1 MEDNMSHLKDL
12 TGQKFNRWTVVS
24 RAQNDKR
31 GQAQWH
37 CVCECGNTS
46 IVGGK
51 DLRLGKSRSCGCL
64 QKDTMSVLSKKHGH
78 SHERLYRIWSV
89 MRQRCKNKDVPEYK
103 RYGQRGISVCAEW
116 DNSFESFY
124 IWAINNGYDNSLSID
139 RIDVNG
145 NYEPSN
151 CRWADNRTQARNKRN
166 PHLIEFRGEKKM
178 LIEWTE
184 TLGLNYRRIKSRL
197 QKGNW
202 TVEEAFTTPKMK
214 SKNDRIRYKMGVA
227 V

>member
-1 MEDNMSHLKDL
+1 MSHLKDL
-12 TGQKFNRWTVVS
+12 TGQKFNRWTVIS

-64 QKDTMSVLSKKHGH
+64 QKETAAIIKKTHGK
-78 SHERLYRIWSV
+78 SNSRLFHIWNA
-89 MRQRCKNKDVPEYK
+89 MRNRCGNSASPNYYL
-103 RYGQRGISVCAEW
+103 YGGRGIKVCDEW
-116 DNSFESFY
+116 KSSFVPFY
-124 IWAINNGYDNSLSID
+124 EWAITHGYADNLSID

-151 CRWADNRTQARNKRN
+151 CRWATVIQQARNKRN
-166 PHLIEFRGEKKM
+166 TRLVEYHGEKKM
-178 LIEWTE
+178 LIEWAE
-184 TLGLNYRRIKSRL
+184 ILGLNYRRIVSRIY
-197 QKGNW
+197 NSHW

-214 SKNDRIRYKMGVA
+214 SRAHHLRYKKQKEVA
-227 V
+227 G

>member
-1 MEDNMSHLKDL
+1 MSHMKDL
-12 TGQKFNRWTVVS
+12 TGQKFARWTVIG

-64 QKDTMSVLSKKHGH
+64 QKDTASVIKRKHGKSNSRLFHIWCAMRSRCYNH
-78 SHERLYRIWSV
+78 SVPHFYLY
-89 MRQRCKNKDVPEYK
+89 
-103 RYGQRGISVCAEW
+103 GGRGITVCDEW
-116 DNSFESFY
+116 RNSFESFY
-124 IWAINNGYDNSLSID
+124 EWAINNGYADNLSID

-151 CRWADNRTQARNKRN
+151 CRWADDKTQARNRRN
-166 PHLIEFRGEKKM
+166 PRLFEFRGEKKM
-178 LIEWTE
+178 LIEWAE
-184 TLGLNYRRIKSRL
+184 ELGLNYYRVRNRL
-197 QKGNW
+197 YKEKW

-214 SKNDRIRYKMGVA
+214 SWKHHLT
-227 V
+227 

>member
-1 MEDNMSHLKDL
+1 MSHLKDL
-12 TGQKFNRWTVVS
+12 TGQKFARWTVIG

-64 QKDTMSVLSKKHGH
+64 QKDTASITSRKHGKSNSRLFHIWTAMRSRCYNH
-78 SHERLYRIWSV
+78 SVQHYCLY
-89 MRQRCKNKDVPEYK
+89 
-103 RYGQRGISVCAEW
+103 GGRGITVCDEW
-116 DNSFESFY
+116 KNSFESFY
-124 IWAINNGYDNSLSID
+124 EWAINNGYADNLSID

-151 CRWADNRTQARNKRN
+151 CRWADDRTQARNKRN

-184 TLGLNYRRIKSRL
+184 ILGLNYYMIRSRL

-202 TVEEAFTTPKMK
+202 TVEEAFTTPKME
-214 SKNDRIRYKMGVA
+214 SRFHRLRYKREVA

>member
-1 MEDNMSHLKDL
+1 MSHLKDL
-12 TGQKFNRWTVVS
+12 TGQKFNRWTVIS

-31 GQAQWH
+31 GQAQWN

-64 QKDTMSVLSKKHGH
+64 QKDTMSVLSRKHGH
-78 SHERLYRIWSV
+78 SNERLYRIWNV
-89 MRQRCKNKDVPEYK
+89 MRQRCKNKNVPEYK

-124 IWAINNGYDNSLSID
+124 LWAINNGYANDLSID

-151 CRWADNRTQARNKRN
+151 CRWATAIQQARNKRK
-166 PHLIEFRGEKKM
+166 HRLFEFRGEKKM

-184 TLGLNYRRIKSRL
+184 ELGLNYYRVRNRIYKD
-197 QKGNW
+197 KW

-214 SKNDRIRYKMGVA
+214 SRAHHLRYKAQKEVA
-227 V
+227 G